1 MALHAPAFVAP
12 GKATLRQTRRG
23 STASRDR
30 ASVQVRNCGGCTR
43 RELITGVVSGTSL
56 NTAREIEEAVS
67 SKARSAYDQQ
77 FARTMEV
84 GMADYELHMR
94 TVKDELFGNLAKF
107 HDPRGTLVEI
117 GMGTGPNMRYYE
129 GLNVVGVEPNE
140 ESHSYAH
147 ENANRYGV
155 KSLECVRGFGESLPL
170 GDASVDTVVS
180 TLVMC
185 TVDDV
190 ERTLAEVEGCSA
202 GRRVPVPRPRG
213 GAPGHAAAD
222 DAGGAQPAEQGG
234 VRGVQADARPGGG
247 GESRVRRRQLRR
259 QSVHRGEHRAEL
271 AGRDEPG
278 GRGGAVEGNWGWVAA
293 ALLARPERVRGC
305 EGVIVVPPVVVI
317 ELN

>member
-56 NTAREIEEAVS
+56 NNAREIEEAVS

-140 ESHSYAH
+140 DSHSYAH
-147 ENANRYGV
+147 ENANRHGV

-170 GDASVDTVVS
+170 EDASVDTVVS

-190 ERTLAEVEGCSA
+190 ERTLAEV
-202 GRRVPVPRPRG
+202 RRVL
-213 GAPGHAAAD
+213 
-222 DAGGAQPAEQGG
+222 
-234 VRGVQADARPGGG
+234 RPGGAY
-247 GESRVRRRQLRR
+247 LFLD
-259 QSVHRGEHRAEL
+259 H
-271 AGRDEPG
+271 
-278 GRGGAVEGNWGWVAA
+278 VAA
-293 ALLARPERVRGC
+293 PPGTPLRTMQEALNPLNRAAYEGCRLTRDPEAAVRAAFGDDNCDVNRFIAGSTAQSWLVGTSPVDVAARWRETGVGLQPHFLLAPSVY
-305 EGVIVVPPVVVI
+305 GVARA
-317 ELN
+317 